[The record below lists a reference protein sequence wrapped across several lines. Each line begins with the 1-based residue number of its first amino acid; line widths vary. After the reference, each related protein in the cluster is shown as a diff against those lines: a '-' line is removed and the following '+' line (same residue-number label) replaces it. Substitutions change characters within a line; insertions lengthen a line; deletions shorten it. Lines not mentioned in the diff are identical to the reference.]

1 MQQNHAAS
9 HPSSGPLAAWTQ
21 KHGTAGTLHAAARPI
36 ELHISSRWS
45 RGVSA
50 PCTPIRIAIGGLL
63 KETQRK
69 HVLTAET
76 RCDGRQERRR
86 AHGRVMAYGA
96 RSSLLAMV
104 MALALVN
111 RAVAGGV
118 SRGPAAYTPA
128 AMHPMR
134 LRGGAEVSMDTS
146 AEPKGLA
153 HLAAYM
159 LCRMGK
165 QQSGDETDPTVED
178 VKKTLESVGA
188 AVEDDTIATIVKDL
202 NGKSLE
208 DIDGMIS
215 EGKQQYEAMNAEY
228 NSVMAKATGGGGGGG
243 NAAEGQDKPAAADKT
258 EEKKN
263 EASEASDLGMG
274 SGDDMGFGLFD

>member
-1 MQQNHAAS
+1 M
-9 HPSSGPLAAWTQ
+9 
-21 KHGTAGTLHAAARPI
+21 
-36 ELHISSRWS
+36 
-45 RGVSA
+45 V
-50 PCTPIRIAIGGLL
+50 
-63 KETQRK
+63 
-69 HVLTAET
+69 
-76 RCDGRQERRR
+76 
-86 AHGRVMAYGA
+86 YGA
-96 RSSLLAMV
+96 RSSLLAVV
-104 MALALVN
+104 MALVLAN

-118 SRGPAAYTPA
+118 SLGPAAFTPA

-134 LRGGAEVSMDTS
+134 LRGGAEVSVSMDTS

-188 AVEDDTIATIVKDL
+188 AVEENTIATIVRDL

-215 EGKQQYEAMNAEY
+215 EGKQQYEAMDAEY

-243 NAAEGQDKPAAADKT
+243 KAAEGQDKPAAADKT

>member
-1 MQQNHAAS
+1 M
-9 HPSSGPLAAWTQ
+9 
-21 KHGTAGTLHAAARPI
+21 
-36 ELHISSRWS
+36 
-45 RGVSA
+45 V
-50 PCTPIRIAIGGLL
+50 
-63 KETQRK
+63 
-69 HVLTAET
+69 
-76 RCDGRQERRR
+76 
-86 AHGRVMAYGA
+86 YGA
-96 RSSLLAMV
+96 RSSLLAVV
-104 MALALVN
+104 MALVLAN

-118 SRGPAAYTPA
+118 SLGPAAFTPA

-134 LRGGAEVSMDTS
+134 LRGGAEVSVSMDTS

-215 EGKQQYEAMNAEY
+215 EGKQQYEAMDAEY
-228 NSVMAKATGGGGGGG
+228 NSVMAKASGGGGGGG
-243 NAAEGQDKPAAADKT
+243 GGGGKAAEGQDKPAAADKT

>member
-1 MQQNHAAS
+1 M
-9 HPSSGPLAAWTQ
+9 
-21 KHGTAGTLHAAARPI
+21 
-36 ELHISSRWS
+36 
-45 RGVSA
+45 V
-50 PCTPIRIAIGGLL
+50 
-63 KETQRK
+63 
-69 HVLTAET
+69 
-76 RCDGRQERRR
+76 
-86 AHGRVMAYGA
+86 YGA
-96 RSSLLAMV
+96 RSSLLAVV
-104 MALALVN
+104 MALVLAN

-118 SRGPAAYTPA
+118 SLGPAAFTPA

-134 LRGGAEVSMDTS
+134 LRGGAEVSVSMDTS

-228 NSVMAKATGGGGGGG
+228 NSVMAKASGGGGGGG
-243 NAAEGQDKPAAADKT
+243 GGGGKAAEGQDKPAAADKT

>member
-1 MQQNHAAS
+1 M
-9 HPSSGPLAAWTQ
+9 
-21 KHGTAGTLHAAARPI
+21 
-36 ELHISSRWS
+36 
-45 RGVSA
+45 V
-50 PCTPIRIAIGGLL
+50 
-63 KETQRK
+63 
-69 HVLTAET
+69 
-76 RCDGRQERRR
+76 
-86 AHGRVMAYGA
+86 YGA
-96 RSSLLAMV
+96 RSSLLAVV
-104 MALALVN
+104 MALVLAN

-118 SRGPAAYTPA
+118 SLGPAAFTPA

-134 LRGGAEVSMDTS
+134 LRGGAEVSVSMDTS

-188 AVEDDTIATIVKDL
+188 AVEENTIATIVRDL

-215 EGKQQYEAMNAEY
+215 EGKQQYEAMDAEY

-243 NAAEGQDKPAAADKT
+243 NAAEGQDKPAAANKT

-263 EASEASDLGMG
+263 DASEASDLGMG

>member
-1 MQQNHAAS
+1 M
-9 HPSSGPLAAWTQ
+9 
-21 KHGTAGTLHAAARPI
+21 
-36 ELHISSRWS
+36 
-45 RGVSA
+45 V
-50 PCTPIRIAIGGLL
+50 
-63 KETQRK
+63 
-69 HVLTAET
+69 
-76 RCDGRQERRR
+76 
-86 AHGRVMAYGA
+86 YGA
-96 RSSLLAMV
+96 RSSLLAVV
-104 MALALVN
+104 MALVLAN

-118 SRGPAAYTPA
+118 SLGPAAFTPA

-134 LRGGAEVSMDTS
+134 LRGGAEVSVSMDTS

-188 AVEDDTIATIVKDL
+188 AVEENTIATIVRDL

-215 EGKQQYEAMNAEY
+215 EGKQQYEAMDAEY

-243 NAAEGQDKPAAADKT
+243 TAAEGQDKPAAADKT

>member
-1 MQQNHAAS
+1 M
-9 HPSSGPLAAWTQ
+9 
-21 KHGTAGTLHAAARPI
+21 
-36 ELHISSRWS
+36 
-45 RGVSA
+45 V
-50 PCTPIRIAIGGLL
+50 
-63 KETQRK
+63 
-69 HVLTAET
+69 
-76 RCDGRQERRR
+76 
-86 AHGRVMAYGA
+86 YGA
-96 RSSLLAMV
+96 RSSLLAVV
-104 MALALVN
+104 MALVLAN

-118 SRGPAAYTPA
+118 SLGPAAFTPA

-134 LRGGAEVSMDTS
+134 LRGGAEVSVSMDTS

-188 AVEDDTIATIVKDL
+188 AVEENTIATIVRDL

-243 NAAEGQDKPAAADKT
+243 KAAEGQDKPAAANKT

-263 EASEASDLGMG
+263 DASEASDLGMG